1 LDLAI
6 LKKNLLTSK
15 WSRYFLALIGGA
27 ISAITVFMAVV
38 FALLA
43 LTRIF
48 LGWTGRPGMGME
60 FWVIFGTAFLC
71 GIVSGFIAILAI
83 AKEGRFRSFSRKCWA
98 FFQWWTKLRFFRWFF
113 RPAIACAFWTFFLFG
128 LIYIFDDLRLARE
141 YGPKLELGVA
151 VIWMNLPILWTM
163 YRVFKRTDK
172 EWDWWFITLL
182 IVYSNCVLLVF
193 FSGTT
198 IELNREV
205 WTPNVHF
212 LRGQWYGFAF
222 ISVVLAIGFLIRLF
236 KRRMSLPMFFYYGI
250 GLVLPLGLIFLLYAN
265 EV

>member
-6 LKKNLLTSK
+6 LKKAFFANK
-15 WSRYFLALIGGA
+15 WSRYFLAIVGGA
-27 ISAITVFMAVV
+27 ISAITVFMAVA
-38 FALLA
+38 FALFV
-43 LTRIF
+43 LTRIL
-48 LGWTGRPGMGME
+48 LGWTGKPGME

-71 GIVSGFIAILAI
+71 GIVGGFIAILAI
-83 AKEGRFRSFSRKCWA
+83 AKEGRFRA
-98 FFQWWTKLRFFRWFF
+98 FFQWWTKLRFFRWFI
-113 RPAIACAFWTFFLFG
+113 RPAIACAFWIFFLSGF
-128 LIYIFDDLRLARE
+128 IYIFDELRLARE
-141 YGPKLELGVA
+141 YGPKLELAVA

-172 EWDWWFITLL
+172 EWDWWLITLL

-222 ISVVLAIGFLIRLF
+222 ISVVLAIGFLIRLV